1 MAARNANTGGA
12 VAGRLM
18 TMYTPEI
25 VAMWKK
31 YPRPAEFYLSDMA
44 TEIGMSVQKTKKFAV
59 AGIIEVSRIE
69 NKNTSE
75 ARKVWRFAPW
85 VGGWLDFYGAI

>member
-1 MAARNANTGGA
+1 MAARNVNTGGA

-18 TMYTPEI
+18 KIYTPEI
-25 VAMWKK
+25 AAMWMKH
-31 YPRPAEFYLSDMA
+31 PRPAEFYLSDLA
-44 TEIGMSVQKTKKFAV
+44 AVVGLSVQKSKKFAV